1 MTNWF
6 RPGPYALTPIAD
18 TSAAFADFTPYVPAV
33 NDRGVVAFQAAVRD
47 GGSGVFAGSGEAIAA
62 VVELPAGEYR
72 EVISHPDIDDL
83 GSVCLYASSRE
94 SRREAIRVDDG
105 RITVIAHD
113 AGPLGPTM
121 SSNGSVACRVDL
133 GSGRAAILAMHGGFL
148 TEIAATAAV
157 FSAFWGLP
165 VINRTG
171 SVVFRADLK
180 AGGQAVCVGDGALL
194 ATVAETGAAFTGIGQ
209 FPTMNDAGA
218 VAFCATLEG
227 GRSGVYIASAGDI
240 VTVIDGAS
248 PYESFR
254 GVLLDNAGRVV
265 FYATP
270 RGGELGVFAGDD
282 PQRDCIVGLGASRF
296 GSSVVDFALNPV
308 SINGAG
314 QIAIRL
320 KLADGRQFIVRAD
333 PPG

>member
-1 MTNWF
+1 MTTWF
-6 RPGPYALTPIAD
+6 KPGPYALTPIAD
-18 TSAAFADFTPYVPAV
+18 TSVRFADFAPYVPAV
-33 NDRGVVAFQAAVRD
+33 NDHGAVAFQAAVRD
-47 GGSGVFAGSGEAIAA
+47 GGSGVYAGSGGPIAA
-62 VVELPAGEYR
+62 MVELPSGEYR

-121 SSNGSVACRVDL
+121 SSAGSVACRVDL
-133 GSGRAAILAMHGGFL
+133 GSGRAAILALHGGLL
-148 TEIAATAAV
+148 TEIAATGDV

-171 SVVFRADLK
+171 SVVFRADLT
-180 AGGQAVCVGDGALL
+180 AGGQAVCVGDGARS
-194 ATVAETGAAFTGIGQ
+194 AVAAETGAEFTSIGQ
-209 FPTMNDAGA
+209 FPTLNDAGT

-227 GRSGVYIASAGDI
+227 GKSGVFIAWAGDI
-240 VTVIDGAS
+240 VTLIDSDS
-248 PYESFR
+248 PFESFR

-314 QIAIRL
+314 QIGIRL
-320 KLADGRQFIVRAD
+320 KLADGRQLIVRAD